1 MADTIEGF
9 DGFDMAWWRARRMA
23 AVAEA
28 AAPPAILTEK
38 LGRWGRRIVKARG
51 CRGVP
56 RWRWDVTTQLRIYTV
71 RPGRLDAWVA
81 AWRTLV
87 VPLRRRFGFEISG
100 SWVDVERQQHIW
112 LVSHPG
118 PQSFEEANAD

>member
-1 MADTIEGF
+1 M
-9 DGFDMAWWRARRMA
+9 
-23 AVAEA
+23 
-28 AAPPAILTEK
+28 TEK
-38 LGRWGRRIVKARG
+38 LGRWGRRIVRARG
-51 CRGVP
+51 CRSVP
-56 RWRWDVTTQLRIYTV
+56 KWRWDVTTQLRIYTV

-87 VPLRRRFGFEISG
+87 VPLRQRFGFEISG

-118 PQSFEEANAD
+118 PQSFEEANVDYWRSPERIAMGLDPHDYLLSEEIRTVDPVL